1 MEKNGSR
8 LEPVHYSVQGNNIL
22 QIFTENFHKEDPV
35 LFLDGTAGEGGH
47 SLLFLKGFPN
57 SKVIL
62 CDRDPVMLSRA
73 LARLVDF
80 KERVVSIQ
88 TNFSEIDSNLLSS
101 HGINDSPQ
109 GILLD
114 LGISTFHLFHSGR
127 GFSFKEA
134 EPLDMRLTPNI
145 GINAEDVINTY
156 SKDRLMH
163 IFYTYGEER
172 WSKKI
177 AEVIVERRKQNLIS
191 YTSELADLIS
201 KIIPRKLWPPG
212 RHPATRIFQ
221 ALRIEVNQELT
232 HIEKGLDSLLNLLRP
247 EGVIQ
252 VISFHSLEDRIVKN
266 SLRNYAKQNG
276 FELLTKKPILPSEEE
291 TKENPASR
299 SAKLRVLR
307 KTKSADKKYKK
318 ENSKEE

>member
-1 MEKNGSR
+1 M
-8 LEPVHYSVQGNNIL
+8 EPVHYSVQGNDIL
-22 QIFTENFHKEDPV
+22 RIFRENFSKDEPV

-47 SLLFLKGFPN
+47 SLLFLDEFPR

-62 CDRDPVMLSRA
+62 CDRDPVMLQRA
-73 LARLVDF
+73 CARLDGF
-80 KERVVSIQ
+80 KDRVIPIQ
-88 TNFSEIDSNLLSS
+88 TNFSKIDANLLNE
-101 HGINDSPQ
+101 HGIAETPQ

-127 GFSFKEA
+127 GFSFREA
-134 EPLDMRLTPNI
+134 EPLDMRLSEEEGPS
-145 GINAEDVINTY
+145 AADVLNLY
-156 SKDRLMH
+156 PKDRLLH

-177 AEVIVERRKQNLIS
+177 AETILERRKKNPFS
-191 YTSELADLIS
+191 TASDLADLIS
-201 KIIPRKLWPPG
+201 KIIPRKFWPPG

-221 ALRIEVNQELT
+221 ALRIEVNQELAHVET
-232 HIEKGLDSLLNLLRP
+232 GVNVLLELLRIG
-247 EGVIQ
+247 GVMQ

-266 SLRNYAKQNG
+266 LFRDYAKQNG

-291 TKENPASR
+291 TRENPASR

-307 KTKSADKKYKK
+307 KTKSVDKKYGKR
-318 ENSKEE
+318 EFEEEEE

>member
-1 MEKNGSR
+1 M
-8 LEPVHYSVQGNNIL
+8 
-22 QIFTENFHKEDPV
+22 

-47 SLLFLKGFPN
+47 SLLFLKEFPN

-73 LARLVDF
+73 MARIDEF
-80 KERVVSIQ
+80 KSRVVPIE
-88 TNFSEIDSNLLSS
+88 TNFSEIDSSLLQS
-101 HGINDSPQ
+101 HGVLEAPQ

-127 GFSFKEA
+127 GFSFREA
-134 EPLDMRLTPNI
+134 EPLDMRLSPNA
-145 GINAEDVINTY
+145 GLSAQDVLNTY
-156 SKDRLMH
+156 SKDKLMH

-177 AEVIVERRKQNLIS
+177 VEVIVDRRKRNSIS
-191 YTSELADLIS
+191 SASELADLVS
-201 KIIPRKLWPPG
+201 KIIPRKFWPPG

-221 ALRIEVNQELT
+221 ALRIEVNQELA
-232 HIEKGLDSLLNLLRP
+232 HIEKGLDSLLHLLRLG
-247 EGVIQ
+247 GVIQ

-266 SLRNYAKQNG
+266 AFRDYAKQNG

-291 TKENPASR
+291 TNENPASR

-307 KTKSADKKYKK
+307 KTKSVDKKYRK
-318 ENSKEE
+318 EDFEEEEE